1 MRFQVWYSSPARS
14 SEFFKFKLYD
24 DDGYLETVK
33 AGLVFTGQRITINM
47 PTIVAFHLRPV
58 KGGLGSS
65 QVEVEYK
72 SALGQLEK
80 ANFIGKAVLRQES
93 IAQTRR
99 IFDSLSTWS
108 QSLAGS
114 SKCLNCGSLIPP
126 GNGYCGRCGTPLG
139 PSDKAWRGTDR
150 RRETGFR
157 EPPMADPFFDESPS
171 DEERPSLAT
180 NRGSYQPSHSGP
192 PKRGKWPLVI
202 VVAVMVLVILGVV
215 VALSIRLGPGGL
227 GPGGFTGFRVS
238 GSGCWSG
245 AFGNFG
251 SSSSI
256 DGCGS
261 REIPMRC
268 DGCLSGV
275 VQKNDDGSW
284 TLTLQVVSN
293 GRLLKSST
301 TSAQYGLASAADSC

>member
-24 DDGYLETVK
+24 DDGDLETVK

-99 IFDSLSTWS
+99 IFDSLATWS

-157 EPPMADPFFDESPS
+157 
-171 DEERPSLAT
+171 
-180 NRGSYQPSHSGP
+180 
-192 PKRGKWPLVI
+192 
-202 VVAVMVLVILGVV
+202 
-215 VALSIRLGPGGL
+215 
-227 GPGGFTGFRVS
+227 
-238 GSGCWSG
+238 
-245 AFGNFG
+245 
-251 SSSSI
+251 
-256 DGCGS
+256 
-261 REIPMRC
+261 
-268 DGCLSGV
+268 
-275 VQKNDDGSW
+275 
-284 TLTLQVVSN
+284 
-293 GRLLKSST
+293 
-301 TSAQYGLASAADSC
+301 